1 MIAVL
6 RILAR
11 RVALLVPLMLGIVLF
26 VFLVMRFSDVDPASA
41 FFQGANPTPRQ
52 LHDFRE
58 EHGLLDPLP
67 VRYVHFVAD
76 LLHGDLGTSA
86 LTRAP
91 VIDQVTTALPLTLQ
105 LTFLGLGIAV
115 VLSLVGGVTAAIHR
129 DRLPDQIIR
138 VVSLTGVAAPGFWLA
153 LLMIQ
158 YLAVDLGW
166 FPTGG
171 YINPADSFTGW
182 LKTMTL
188 PAFALSLPV
197 AAQLTRIVRTA
208 VVEELDKDYVRT
220 AIGSG
225 LPPRVVVG
233 RNVLRNALINPLTVL
248 GLRVG
253 YLLGGAVVIET
264 IFSLPGMGK
273 LMIDAVKNGDPAVVQ
288 GVVLTTAAGFVVV
301 NLVIDV
307 LYLLVNPRL
316 RDAAP

>member
-1 MIAVL
+1 MTAVL

-11 RVALLVPLMLGIVLF
+11 RVALLVPLLLGIVLF

-41 FFQGANPTPRQ
+41 FFQGANPTPEQ
-52 LHDFRE
+52 LHQFRE
-58 EHGLLDPLP
+58 ENGLLDPLP
-67 VRYVHFVAD
+67 VRYLAFVGD
-76 LLHGDLGTSA
+76 LLQGDLGISV
-86 LTRAP
+86 LNRSP
-91 VIDQVTTALPLTLQ
+91 VVDQIATALPLTMQ

-115 VLSLVGGVTAAIHR
+115 VLSLSLGITAAIYR
-129 DRLPDQIIR
+129 DRLPDQLIR

-188 PAFALSLPV
+188 PALALSLPV
-197 AAQLTRIVRTA
+197 AAGLTRIIRTA

-220 AIGSG
+220 AIGNG
-225 LPPRVVVG
+225 LPPVVVVG

-288 GVVLTTAAGFVVV
+288 GVVITTAVGFVVV

-316 RDAAP
+316 RGTS

>member
-1 MIAVL
+1 MAAVV
-6 RILAR
+6 RILLR
-11 RVALLVPLMLGIVLF
+11 RVALLVPLLLGIVLF

-58 EHGLLDPLP
+58 RNGLLDPLP
-67 VRYVHFVAD
+67 LRYVHFVGD

-91 VIDQVTTALPLTLQ
+91 VADQVTTALPLTLQ
-105 LTFLGLGIAV
+105 LTFLGLAVAV
-115 VLSLVGGVTAAIHR
+115 VLALAGGVTAAVYR
-129 DRLPDQIIR
+129 DRLPDQLIR
-138 VVSLTGVAAPGFWLA
+138 VVSLVGVAAPGFWLA

-158 YLAVDLGW
+158 YLAVDRGW
-166 FPTGG
+166 FPAGG
-171 YINPADSFTGW
+171 YVNPADSFTGW
-182 LKTMTL
+182 LRTMAL

-197 AAQLTRIVRTA
+197 AAQLTRIVRTS

-220 AIGSG
+220 AVGSG

-233 RNVLRNALINPLTVL
+233 RNVLRNALVNPLTVL

-273 LMIDAVKNGDPAVVQ
+273 LMIDAVQNGDPAVVQ
-288 GVVLTTAAGFVVV
+288 GVVLTTATGFVVV
-301 NLVIDV
+301 NLAID
-307 LYLLVNPRL
+307 LLHLLVNPRL
-316 RDAAP
+316 RTA

>member
-1 MIAVL
+1 MTAVV

-11 RVALLVPLMLGIVLF
+11 RIALLVPLLLGIVLF

-41 FFQGANPTPRQ
+41 FFQGANPTPEQ

-58 EHGLLDPLP
+58 ENGLLDPLP
-67 VRYVHFVAD
+67 VRYIAFVGD
-76 LLHGDLGTSA
+76 LLQGDMGISVLNRS
-86 LTRAP
+86 P
-91 VIDQVTTALPLTLQ
+91 VLDQVMTALPLTMQ

-115 VLSLVGGVTAAIHR
+115 VLSLTLGVTAAIHR
-129 DRLPDQIIR
+129 DGLPDQLIR
-138 VVSLTGVAAPGFWLA
+138 VISLTGVAAPGFWLA

-182 LKTMTL
+182 LRTMTL

-197 AAQLTRIVRTA
+197 AAGLTRIIRTA

-220 AIGSG
+220 AIGNG
-225 LPPRVVVG
+225 LPPVVVVG

-288 GVVLTTAAGFVVV
+288 GVVITTAVGFVVV
-301 NLVIDV
+301 NLVIDI
-307 LYLLVNPRL
+307 LHLLVNPRL
-316 RDAAP
+316 RGSA

>member
-1 MIAVL
+1 MTAVV

-11 RVALLVPLMLGIVLF
+11 RLVLLVPLVLGIVLF

-58 EHGLLDPLP
+58 RNGLLDPLP
-67 VRYVHFVAD
+67 VRYVDFVGD
-76 LLHGDLGTSA
+76 LLHGDMGTSA
-86 LTRAP
+86 LTRSP
-91 VIDQVTTALPLTLQ
+91 VVDQVATALPLTLQ

-115 VLSLVGGVTAAIHR
+115 VLSLLGGVTAAIYR
-129 DRLPDQIIR
+129 DRLPDQVIR

-166 FPTGG
+166 FPAGG

-182 LKTMTL
+182 LRTMAL
-188 PAFALSLPV
+188 PALALSLPV
-197 AAQLTRIVRTA
+197 AAQLTRIVRTS

-273 LMIDAVKNGDPAVVQ
+273 LMIDAVRNGDPAVVQ
-288 GVVLTTAAGFVVV
+288 GVVLTTAFGFVVV

-316 RDAAP
+316 REAA

>member
-1 MIAVL
+1 VVAIA

-41 FFQGANPTPRQ
+41 FFQGANPTPGQ
-52 LHDFRE
+52 LREFRE
-58 EHGLLDPLP
+58 ENGLLDPLP
-67 VRYVHFVAD
+67 VRYVDFVGA
-76 LLHGDLGTSA
+76 LLHGDMGTSA

-115 VLSLVGGVTAAIHR
+115 VLSLIGGVTAAIYR

-188 PAFALSLPV
+188 PALALSLPV
-197 AAQLTRIVRTA
+197 AAQLTRIVRTS

-288 GVVLTTAAGFVVV
+288 GVVLTTATGFVVI
-301 NLVIDV
+301 NLVIDI

-316 RDAAP
+316 REAS

>member
-1 MIAVL
+1 MTAVV
-6 RILAR
+6 RILLR
-11 RVALLVPLMLGIVLF
+11 RLALLVPLMLGIVLF

-58 EHGLLDPLP
+58 RNGLLDPLP
-67 VRYVHFVAD
+67 VRYVHFVGD

-91 VIDQVTTALPLTLQ
+91 VVDQVTTALPLTLQ

-115 VLSLVGGVTAAIHR
+115 VLSLAGGVTAAVYR
-129 DRLPDQIIR
+129 DRLPDQVIR

-158 YLAVDLGW
+158 YLAVDRGW

-171 YINPADSFTGW
+171 YINPADSFSGW
-182 LKTMTL
+182 LRTMTL

-233 RNVLRNALINPLTVL
+233 RNVLRNALVNPLTVL

-273 LMIDAVKNGDPAVVQ
+273 LMIDAVQNGDPAVVQ
-288 GVVLTTAAGFVVV
+288 GVVLTTATGFVVV
-301 NLVIDV
+301 NLVIDL

-316 RDAAP
+316 RAA

>member
-1 MIAVL
+1 MTTVV
-6 RILAR
+6 RILLR
-11 RVALLVPLMLGIVLF
+11 RVALLVPLLLGIVLF

-58 EHGLLDPLP
+58 RNGLLDPLP
-67 VRYVHFVAD
+67 VRYVHFVGD
-76 LLHGDLGTSA
+76 LVHGDLGTSA

-91 VIDQVTTALPLTLQ
+91 VVDQVTTALPLTLQ
-105 LTFLGLGIAV
+105 LTFLGLAVAV
-115 VLSLVGGVTAAIHR
+115 VLALTGGVTAAVYR
-129 DRLPDQIIR
+129 DRLPDQVIR
-138 VVSLTGVAAPGFWLA
+138 VVSLVGVAAPGFWLA

-158 YLAVDLGW
+158 YLAVDRGW

-171 YINPADSFTGW
+171 YINPADSVTGW
-182 LKTMTL
+182 LRTMAL

-197 AAQLTRIVRTA
+197 AAQLTRIVRTS

-220 AIGSG
+220 AVGSG

-233 RNVLRNALINPLTVL
+233 RNVLRNALVNPLTVL

-273 LMIDAVKNGDPAVVQ
+273 LMIDAVQNGDPAVVQ
-288 GVVLTTAAGFVVV
+288 GVVLTTATGFVVV
-301 NLVIDV
+301 NLVIDI

-316 RDAAP
+316 RAG

>member
-6 RILAR
+6 RILVR
-11 RVALLVPLMLGIVLF
+11 RLVLLVPLLLGIVLF

-41 FFQGANPTPRQ
+41 FFQGANPTEEQ
-52 LHDFRE
+52 LQDFRE
-58 EHGLLDPLP
+58 ENGLLDPLP
-67 VRYVHFVAD
+67 VRYVAFV
-76 LLHGDLGTSA
+76 GDLVQGDMGISV
-86 LTRAP
+86 LTRSP
-91 VIDQVTTALPLTLQ
+91 VVEQVTTALPLTLQ

-115 VLSLVGGVTAAIHR
+115 VISLLLGVTAAIYR
-129 DRLPDQIIR
+129 DRLPDQLIR
-138 VVSLTGVAAPGFWLA
+138 VISLTGVAAPGFWLA

-158 YLAVDLGW
+158 YLAVEAGW

-171 YINPADSFTGW
+171 YVNPGDSFTGW

-197 AAQLTRIVRTA
+197 AAGLTRIIRTA

-225 LPPRVVVG
+225 LPPVVVVG

-288 GVVLTTAAGFVVV
+288 GVVITTAVGFVVV
-301 NLVIDV
+301 NLVLDI

-316 RDAAP
+316 RGTA

>member
-1 MIAVL
+1 MTAVV
-6 RILAR
+6 RILSR
-11 RVALLVPLMLGIVLF
+11 RIALLVPLLLGIVLF

-58 EHGLLDPLP
+58 RNGLLDPLP
-67 VRYVHFVAD
+67 VRYVHFVGA

-91 VIDQVTTALPLTLQ
+91 VVDQVTTALPLTLQ

-115 VLSLVGGVTAAIHR
+115 VLALAGGVTAAVYR
-129 DRLPDQIIR
+129 DRLPDQAIR
-138 VVSLTGVAAPGFWLA
+138 VVSLVGVAAPGFWLA

-158 YLAVDLGW
+158 YLAVDRGW

-171 YINPADSFTGW
+171 YINPADSVTGW
-182 LKTMTL
+182 LKTMAL

-197 AAQLTRIVRTA
+197 AAQLTRIVRTS

-233 RNVLRNALINPLTVL
+233 RNVLRNALVNPLTVL

-273 LMIDAVKNGDPAVVQ
+273 LMIDAVQNGDPAVVQ
-288 GVVLTTAAGFVVV
+288 GVVLTTATGFVVV
-301 NLVIDV
+301 NLVIDI

-316 RDAAP
+316 RAG

>member
-1 MIAVL
+1 MVTVV

-11 RVALLVPLMLGIVLF
+11 RIALLVPLLLGIVLF
-26 VFLVMRFSDVDPASA
+26 VFVVMRFSDVDPASA

-58 EHGLLDPLP
+58 RNGLLDPLP
-67 VRYVHFVAD
+67 LRYVHFVGA

-91 VIDQVTTALPLTLQ
+91 VVQQVTTALPLTLQ
-105 LTFLGLGIAV
+105 LTFLGLAV
-115 VLSLVGGVTAAIHR
+115 AIVLALLGGVTAAVYR

-158 YLAVDLGW
+158 YLAVDRGW

-171 YINPADSFTGW
+171 YINPADSLTGW
-182 LKTMTL
+182 LRTMAL
-188 PAFALSLPV
+188 PALALSLPV
-197 AAQLTRIVRTA
+197 AAQLTRIVRTS

-233 RNVLRNALINPLTVL
+233 RNVLRNALMNPLTVL

-273 LMIDAVKNGDPAVVQ
+273 LMIDAVQNGDPAVVQ
-288 GVVLTTAAGFVVV
+288 GVVLTTATGFVVV
-301 NLVIDV
+301 NLVIDI

-316 RDAAP
+316 REAS

>member
-1 MIAVL
+1 MVAIA

-11 RVALLVPLMLGIVLF
+11 RIILLVPLMLGIVLF

-41 FFQGANPTPRQ
+41 FFQGANPTPGQ

-58 EHGLLDPLP
+58 QNGLLDPFP
-67 VRYVHFVAD
+67 VRYLHFIGD
-76 LLHGDLGTSA
+76 LLHGDLGISA

-91 VIDQVTTALPLTLQ
+91 VLDQVATALPLTLQ

-115 VLSLVGGVTAAIHR
+115 ALSLLGGVTAAIYR

-138 VVSLTGVAAPGFWLA
+138 VVSLTGVAAPAFWLA

-188 PAFALSLPV
+188 PALALSLPV

-288 GVVLTTAAGFVVV
+288 GVVLTTATGFVVV
-301 NLVIDV
+301 NLVIDI

-316 RDAAP
+316 RDAA

>member
-1 MIAVL
+1 MVSVL
-6 RILAR
+6 RVLLR
-11 RVALLVPLMLGIVLF
+11 RIALLVPLLLGIVLF
-26 VFLVMRFSDVDPASA
+26 VFVVMRFSDVDPASA
-41 FFQGANPTPRQ
+41 FFQGANPTPEQ
-52 LHDFRE
+52 LREFRE
-58 EHGLLDPLP
+58 DNGLLDPLP
-67 VRYVHFVAD
+67 VRYVGFVGD
-76 LLHGDLGTSA
+76 LLHGDMGISA

-91 VIDQVTTALPLTLQ
+91 VVDQVMTALPLTLQ

-115 VLSLVGGVTAAIHR
+115 VLALLGGVTAAIHR

-171 YINPADSFTGW
+171 YVNPADSFTGW
-182 LKTMTL
+182 LRTMTL

-208 VVEELDKDYVRT
+208 MVEELDKDYVRT

-307 LYLLVNPRL
+307 LHLLVNPRL
-316 RDAAP
+316 RDAT

>member
-1 MIAVL
+1 MAAVA

-11 RVALLVPLMLGIVLF
+11 RIVLLVPLMLGIVLF
-26 VFLVMRFSDVDPASA
+26 VFLVMRFSDNDPASA
-41 FFQGANPTPRQ
+41 YYQGANPTQEQ
-52 LHDFRE
+52 LHEFRE
-58 EHGLLDPLP
+58 QNGLLDPLP
-67 VRYVHFVAD
+67 VRYLAFVGD
-76 LLHGDLGTSA
+76 LLRGDMGFSVLN
-86 LTRAP
+86 RQP
-91 VIDQVTTALPLTLQ
+91 VVEQITTALPLTMQ

-115 VLSLVGGVTAAIHR
+115 VLALLLGVTAAIWR

-138 VVSLTGVAAPGFWLA
+138 VVSLVGVAAPGFWLA

-158 YLAVDLGW
+158 YLAVDAGW

-171 YINPADSFTGW
+171 YINPGDSLTGW

-188 PAFALSLPV
+188 PALALSLPV
-197 AAQLTRIVRTA
+197 AAQLIRVVRTA

-225 LPPRVVVG
+225 LPPVVVVG

-288 GVVLTTAAGFVVV
+288 GVVLTTAFGFVIV

-316 RDAAP
+316 RGA

>member
-1 MIAVL
+1 MTAVL
-6 RILAR
+6 RILLR
-11 RVALLVPLMLGIVLF
+11 RVALLVPLLLGIVLF

-67 VRYVHFVAD
+67 VRYADFVAG

-115 VLSLVGGVTAAIHR
+115 VLSLVAGVTAAIHR

-171 YINPADSFTGW
+171 YINPADSLTGW
-182 LKTMTL
+182 LRTMTL
-188 PAFALSLPV
+188 PALALSLPV

-316 RDAAP
+316 RDATT

>member
-1 MIAVL
+1 VIAVV

-11 RVALLVPLMLGIVLF
+11 RVVLLVPLMLGIVLF

-58 EHGLLDPLP
+58 QNGLLDPLP
-67 VRYVHFVAD
+67 VRYADFIAD
-76 LLHGDLGTSA
+76 LLHGDMGTSA

-91 VIDQVTTALPLTLQ
+91 VVDQVTTALPLTLQ
-105 LTFLGLGIAV
+105 LTFLGIGIAV
-115 VLSLVGGVTAAIHR
+115 VLSLLGGVTAAIYR

-182 LKTMTL
+182 LDTMTL
-188 PAFALSLPV
+188 PALALSLPV

-288 GVVLTTAAGFVVV
+288 GVVLTTATGFVVV
-301 NLVIDV
+301 NLVIDI

-316 RDAAP
+316 REAT

>member
-1 MIAVL
+1 MVAIV
-6 RILAR
+6 RILLR
-11 RVALLVPLMLGIVLF
+11 RALLLVPLMLGIVLF

-58 EHGLLDPLP
+58 QNGLLDPLP
-67 VRYVHFVAD
+67 VRYFHFVGD
-76 LLHGDLGTSA
+76 LLHGDMGTSA

-91 VIDQVTTALPLTLQ
+91 VAEQVTTALPLTLQ

-115 VLSLVGGVTAAIHR
+115 VLSLLGGVTAAIYR
-129 DRLPDQIIR
+129 DRPPDQIIR

-158 YLAVDLGW
+158 YLAVDQGW

-171 YINPADSFTGW
+171 YVNPADSLSGW
-182 LKTMTL
+182 LKTMAL
-188 PAFALSLPV
+188 PALALSLPV
-197 AAQLTRIVRTA
+197 AAQLTRIVRTS

-233 RNVLRNALINPLTVL
+233 RNVLRNALMNPLTVL

-273 LMIDAVKNGDPAVVQ
+273 LMIDAVQNGDPAVVQ
-288 GVVLTTAAGFVVV
+288 GVVLTTAIGFVVV
-301 NLVIDV
+301 NLVIDI

-316 RDAAP
+316 REAAR

>member
-1 MIAVL
+1 MTAVV
-6 RILAR
+6 RILLR
-11 RVALLVPLMLGIVLF
+11 RVALLVPLLLGIVLF

-58 EHGLLDPLP
+58 RNGLLDPLP
-67 VRYVHFVAD
+67 VRYADFVGD

-91 VIDQVTTALPLTLQ
+91 VLDQVATALPLTLQ
-105 LTFLGLGIAV
+105 LTFLGLAVAV
-115 VLSLVGGVTAAIHR
+115 VLALLGGVTAALYR
-129 DRLPDQIIR
+129 DRLPDQVIR
-138 VVSLTGVAAPGFWLA
+138 VASLIGVAAPGFWLA

-158 YLAVDLGW
+158 YLAVDRGW

-182 LKTMTL
+182 LRTMAL

-197 AAQLTRIVRTA
+197 AAQLTRIVRTS

-233 RNVLRNALINPLTVL
+233 RNVLRNALVNPLTVL

-273 LMIDAVKNGDPAVVQ
+273 LMIDAVQNGDPAVVQ
-288 GVVLTTAAGFVVV
+288 GVVLTTATGFVVV
-301 NLVIDV
+301 NLVIDI

-316 RDAAP
+316 RVS

>member
-1 MIAVL
+1 MTAVV
-6 RILAR
+6 RILLR
-11 RVALLVPLMLGIVLF
+11 RVALLVPLLLGIVLF
-26 VFLVMRFSDVDPASA
+26 VFLVMRFSDADPASA

-58 EHGLLDPLP
+58 RNGLLDPLP
-67 VRYVHFVAD
+67 VRYVHFVRD
-76 LLHGDLGTSA
+76 LLRGDLGTSA

-91 VIDQVTTALPLTLQ
+91 VADQVTTALPLTLQ

-115 VLSLVGGVTAAIHR
+115 VLALAAGVTAAVYR
-129 DRLPDQIIR
+129 DRPPDQVIR
-138 VVSLTGVAAPGFWLA
+138 VVSLVGVAAPGFWLA

-158 YLAVDLGW
+158 YLAVDRGW

-171 YINPADSFTGW
+171 YVNPADSLTGW
-182 LKTMTL
+182 LRTMAL

-197 AAQLTRIVRTA
+197 AAQLTRIVRTS
-208 VVEELDKDYVRT
+208 VVEELDKDFVRT

-233 RNVLRNALINPLTVL
+233 RNVLRNALVNPLTVL

-273 LMIDAVKNGDPAVVQ
+273 LMIDAVRNGDPAVVQ
-288 GVVLTTAAGFVVV
+288 GAVLTTATGFVVV
-301 NLVIDV
+301 NLVIDI

-316 RDAAP
+316 RAA

>member
-1 MIAVL
+1 MTAIL

-11 RVALLVPLMLGIVLF
+11 RIALLVPLLLGIVLF
-26 VFLVMRFSDVDPASA
+26 VFLVMRFSDIDPASA
-41 FFQGANPTPRQ
+41 FYQGANPTQEQ
-52 LHDFRE
+52 LHQFRE
-58 EHGLLDPLP
+58 DNGLLDPLP
-67 VRYVHFVAD
+67 VRYVDFV
-76 LLHGDLGTSA
+76 GDLIGGDMGISV
-86 LTRAP
+86 LTRSP
-91 VIDQVTTALPLTLQ
+91 VIDQITTALPLTMQ
-105 LTFLGLGIAV
+105 LTFLGLGVAV
-115 VLSLVGGVTAAIHR
+115 LLSLPLGVLAAIYR

-171 YINPADSFTGW
+171 YVNPADSFTGW

-188 PAFALSLPV
+188 PALALSLPV
-197 AAQLTRIVRTA
+197 AAQMTRIVRTA

-220 AIGSG
+220 AVGSG
-225 LPPRVVVG
+225 LPPVVVVG

-288 GVVLTTAAGFVVV
+288 GVVITTAVGFVVV
-301 NLVIDV
+301 NLVIDI

-316 RDAAP
+316 RGTS

>member
-1 MIAVL
+1 MTAVV
-6 RILAR
+6 RILLR
-11 RVALLVPLMLGIVLF
+11 RVALLVPLLLGIVLF

-58 EHGLLDPLP
+58 RNGLLDPLP
-67 VRYVHFVAD
+67 VRYVHFVGD

-91 VIDQVTTALPLTLQ
+91 VVDQVTTALPLTLQ

-115 VLSLVGGVTAAIHR
+115 VLALAGGVTAAVYR
-129 DRLPDQIIR
+129 DRLPDQVIR
-138 VVSLTGVAAPGFWLA
+138 VVSLVGVAAPGFWLA

-158 YLAVDLGW
+158 YLAVDRGW

-182 LKTMTL
+182 LKTMAL

-197 AAQLTRIVRTA
+197 AAQLTRIVRTS

-220 AIGSG
+220 AIGGG

-233 RNVLRNALINPLTVL
+233 RNVLRNALVNPLTVL

-273 LMIDAVKNGDPAVVQ
+273 LMIDAVQNGDPAVVQ
-288 GVVLTTAAGFVVV
+288 GVVLTTATGFVVV
-301 NLVIDV
+301 NLVIDI

-316 RDAAP
+316 RAA

>member
-1 MIAVL
+1 MVTVV

-11 RVALLVPLMLGIVLF
+11 RIVLLVPLMLGIVLF
-26 VFLVMRFSDVDPASA
+26 VFVVMRFSDVDPASA
-41 FFQGANPTPRQ
+41 FFQGANPTARQ

-58 EHGLLDPLP
+58 RNGLLDPLP
-67 VRYVHFVAD
+67 LRYVHFVGA
-76 LLHGDLGTSA
+76 LLHGDMGTSA

-91 VIDQVTTALPLTLQ
+91 VLQQVTTALPLTLQ

-115 VLSLVGGVTAAIHR
+115 VLALFGGVTAAIYR

-158 YLAVDLGW
+158 YLAVDRGW

-171 YINPADSFTGW
+171 YINPADSLTGW
-182 LKTMTL
+182 LKTMAL
-188 PAFALSLPV
+188 PALALSLPV
-197 AAQLTRIVRTA
+197 AAQLTRIVRTS

-233 RNVLRNALINPLTVL
+233 RNVLRNALMNPLTVL

-273 LMIDAVKNGDPAVVQ
+273 LMIDAVQNGDPAVVQ
-288 GVVLTTAAGFVVV
+288 GVVLTTATGFVVV
-301 NLVIDV
+301 NLVIDI

-316 RDAAP
+316 REAS

>member
-1 MIAVL
+1 MIAVV
-6 RILAR
+6 RILLR
-11 RVALLVPLMLGIVLF
+11 RIALLVPLMLGIVLF

-58 EHGLLDPLP
+58 QNGLLDPLP
-67 VRYVHFVAD
+67 VRYVHFVGD
-76 LLHGDLGTSA
+76 LLQGDMGTSA

-91 VIDQVTTALPLTLQ
+91 VLDQVTTALPLTLQ

-115 VLSLVGGVTAAIHR
+115 VLSLLGGVTAAIYR

-182 LKTMTL
+182 LKTMAL
-188 PAFALSLPV
+188 PALALSLPV
-197 AAQLTRIVRTA
+197 AAQLTRIVRTS

-225 LPPRVVVG
+225 LPQRVVVG
-233 RNVLRNALINPLTVL
+233 RNVLRNALMNPLTVL

-288 GVVLTTAAGFVVV
+288 GVVLTTATGFVVV

-316 RDAAP
+316 REAS

>member
-1 MIAVL
+1 MITVV

-41 FFQGANPTPRQ
+41 FFQGANPTAQQ

-58 EHGLLDPLP
+58 ENGLLDPFP
-67 VRYVHFVAD
+67 VRYVTFIGD
-76 LLHGDLGTSA
+76 LLHGDMGISA

-91 VIDQVTTALPLTLQ
+91 VVDQVMTALPLTLQ

-115 VLSLVGGVTAAIHR
+115 VLSLLGGVTAAIYR

-233 RNVLRNALINPLTVL
+233 RNVLRNALLNPLTVL

-288 GVVLTTAAGFVVV
+288 GVVLTTATGFVVV
-301 NLVIDV
+301 NLVIDI

-316 RDAAP
+316 REAT

>member
-1 MIAVL
+1 MTAVL
-6 RILAR
+6 RILLR
-11 RVALLVPLMLGIVLF
+11 RVALLVPLTLGIVLF

-67 VRYVHFVAD
+67 VRYADFVTA

-188 PAFALSLPV
+188 PALALSLPV

-316 RDAAP
+316 RDATT

>member
-1 MIAVL
+1 MVTVV

-11 RVALLVPLMLGIVLF
+11 RIVLLVPLMLGIVLF
-26 VFLVMRFSDVDPASA
+26 VFVVMRFSDVDPASA

-58 EHGLLDPLP
+58 RNGLLDPLP
-67 VRYVHFVAD
+67 LRYVHFVGA

-91 VIDQVTTALPLTLQ
+91 VLEQVTTALPLTLQ

-115 VLSLVGGVTAAIHR
+115 VLSLLGGVTAAIYR

-158 YLAVDLGW
+158 YLAVGQGW

-171 YINPADSFTGW
+171 YINPADSLTGW
-182 LKTMTL
+182 LKTMAL
-188 PAFALSLPV
+188 PALALSLPV
-197 AAQLTRIVRTA
+197 AAQLTRIVRTS

-233 RNVLRNALINPLTVL
+233 RNVLRNALMNPLTVL

-273 LMIDAVKNGDPAVVQ
+273 LMIDAVQNGDPAVVQ
-288 GVVLTTAAGFVVV
+288 GVVLTTATGFVVV
-301 NLVIDV
+301 NLVIDI

-316 RDAAP
+316 REAS

>member
-11 RVALLVPLMLGIVLF
+11 RTALLVPLMLGIVLF

-41 FFQGANPTPRQ
+41 FFQGTSPTPRQ

-58 EHGLLDPLP
+58 RSGLLDPLP
-67 VRYVHFVAD
+67 VRYVRFVGA
-76 LLHGDLGTSA
+76 LLHGDMGTSA

-91 VIDQVTTALPLTLQ
+91 VVEQVTTALPLTLQ

-115 VLSLVGGVTAAIHR
+115 VLALLGGVTAAVHR

-138 VVSLTGVAAPGFWLA
+138 VLSLTGVAAPGFWLA

-158 YLAVDLGW
+158 YLAVGQGW
-166 FPTGG
+166 FPAGG
-171 YINPADSFTGW
+171 YVNPADSFTGW
-182 LKTMTL
+182 LKTMAL

-197 AAQLTRIVRTA
+197 AAQLTRIVRTS

-233 RNVLRNALINPLTVL
+233 RNVLRNALVNPLTVL

-264 IFSLPGMGK
+264 VFSLPGMGK
-273 LMIDAVKNGDPAVVQ
+273 LMIDAVQNGDPAVVQ
-288 GVVLTTAAGFVVV
+288 GVVLTTATGFVVV
-301 NLVIDV
+301 NLVIDI

-316 RDAAP
+316 RDAVR

>member
-1 MIAVL
+1 MVTVV
-6 RILAR
+6 RILLR

-41 FFQGANPTPRQ
+41 FFQGANPTPGQ

-58 EHGLLDPLP
+58 RNGLLDPLP
-67 VRYVHFVAD
+67 VRYFHFVAD
-76 LLHGDLGTSA
+76 LLHGDMGTSA

-91 VIDQVTTALPLTLQ
+91 VVEQVTTALPLTLQ

-115 VLSLVGGVTAAIHR
+115 VLALVGGVTAAIHR

-158 YLAVDLGW
+158 YLAVDRGW

-171 YINPADSFTGW
+171 YVNPADSPSGW
-182 LKTMTL
+182 LKTMAL
-188 PAFALSLPV
+188 PALALSLPV
-197 AAQLTRIVRTA
+197 AAQLTRIVRTS

-233 RNVLRNALINPLTVL
+233 RNVLRNALMNPLTVL

-273 LMIDAVKNGDPAVVQ
+273 LMIDAVQNGDPAVVQ
-288 GVVLTTAAGFVVV
+288 GVVLTTAFGFVVV
-301 NLVIDV
+301 NLVIDI

-316 RDAAP
+316 REATR